1 MNEEEK
7 TMTTIT
13 NVPSEKKE
21 TDVEEVETKRRTRK
35 RKLPITKT
43 KINTR
48 QKKICLTVQRCH
60 FLFDH
65 YVKKFL
71 NDLVSCINVLVGRQK
86 TIEKTRIISFRRRQQ

>member
-43 KINTR
+43 NTR
-48 QKKICLTVQRCH
+48 QKKIRLTVQRYH